1 MKPPIIR
8 KPKII
13 MLFIPALCIL
23 LGLCIALSS
32 AAVHDNAVYASSENK
47 KYIKW
52 VDFGVS
58 CAAMKQAMKYD
69 IDSRSQKVK
78 ISWID
83 LLSIA
88 ALQNGGKFADKR
100 CDCIDKT
107 AKRLQNGEKIEDIV
121 GQSKYFDYYK
131 EAYTAVLGGMLG
143 NYKREVYDESS
154 PSGKKTVTGYGLKA
168 YSPIAAG
175 WGFSHSDDFGNSR
188 NYGFRRTHKGNDL
201 MGTVGTP
208 VIAVEDG
215 IVECMGWNQYGGW
228 RIGIRSLDFK
238 RYYYYAHLRKGHPY
252 VNTLKEGM
260 EVKAGD
266 VIGYLG
272 MTGYS
277 SNEDYNGMN
286 VPHLHFGIQLIFD
299 ESQKDG
305 NGEIWI
311 DAYQIVNFLQQNKS
325 AAYKDEQTGD
335 FVRKYKSY

>member
-1 MKPPIIR
+1 
-8 KPKII
+8 

-23 LGLCIALSS
+23 LGLCIAVSG

-131 EAYTAVLGGMLG
+131 DAYTAVLGGMLG
-143 NYKREVYDESS
+143 NYKRDVYD
-154 PSGKKTVTGYGLKA
+154 
-168 YSPIAAG
+168 
-175 WGFSHSDDFGNSR
+175 
-188 NYGFRRTHKGNDL
+188 
-201 MGTVGTP
+201 
-208 VIAVEDG
+208 
-215 IVECMGWNQYGGW
+215 
-228 RIGIRSLDFK
+228 
-238 RYYYYAHLRKGHPY
+238 
-252 VNTLKEGM
+252 
-260 EVKAGD
+260 
-266 VIGYLG
+266 
-272 MTGYS
+272 
-277 SNEDYNGMN
+277 
-286 VPHLHFGIQLIFD
+286 
-299 ESQKDG
+299 
-305 NGEIWI
+305 
-311 DAYQIVNFLQQNKS
+311 
-325 AAYKDEQTGD
+325 
-335 FVRKYKSY
+335 